1 MRDAN
6 GRQNGPNHIDLPNG
20 TRVTRTRDG
29 KTETFE
35 IKRGDKVE
43 KVSGEELGQKLTEK
57 EWSDLNTKISSMN
70 LRAGEKTIT
79 LLKDGTM
86 KIEYSDGS
94 TLTAKPGDNRRS
106 TFVEGVHTNKSGTI
120 EAK

>member
-1 MRDAN
+1 M
-6 GRQNGPNHIDLPNG
+6 G
-20 TRVTRTRDG
+20 G
-29 KTETFE
+29 KEVFE

-43 KVSGEELGQKLTEK
+43 KVSGEELGQKLTE
-57 EWSDLNTKISSMN
+57 
-70 LRAGEKTIT
+70 
-79 LLKDGTM
+79 
-86 KIEYSDGS
+86 IEYSDGS

>member
-1 MRDAN
+1 M
-6 GRQNGPNHIDLPNG
+6 G
-20 TRVTRTRDG
+20 G
-29 KTETFE
+29 KEVFE

-43 KVSGEELGQKLTEK
+43 RVTAEELGQKLTQK
-57 EWSDLNTKISSMN
+57 EWNDLNTQVSSMN